1 MDQKLAQLMAAVIKY
16 DHGDVKRIQHLIKVH
31 DLCLTIGLMENMPAE
46 ELWTLEAAAMLHD
59 IGIHAGEAKHGG
71 KCTGK
76 HQEEEGPAVAQEI
89 LDSVGGFS
97 AQQAERI
104 KYLIAHQHTY
114 NDIQGLDDQIL
125 VEADFL
131 VNLYEDGEP
140 LSAVEKV
147 QERIF
152 KTASGL
158 AVLKSM
164 YY

>member
-89 LDSVGGFS
+89 LDSVGGFTN
-97 AQQAERI
+97 QQAERI
-104 KYLIAHQHTY
+104 KYLIAHHHTY
-114 NDIQGLDDQIL
+114 NDIQGLDYQIL

-158 AVLKSM
+158 SVLKSM

>member
-31 DLCLTIGLMENMPAE
+31 DLCLTIGLMENMPAD

-104 KYLIAHQHTY
+104 KYLIAHHHTY
-114 NDIQGLDDQIL
+114 SDNQGLDYQIL

>member
-89 LDSVGGFS
+89 LDSVGGFTN
-97 AQQAERI
+97 QQTERI
-104 KYLIAHQHTY
+104 KYLIAHHHTY
-114 NDIQGLDDQIL
+114 SDIQGLDYQIL

-131 VNLYEDGEP
+131 VNLSEEGEP

>member
-104 KYLIAHQHTY
+104 KYLIAHHHTY
-114 NDIQGLDDQIL
+114 NDIQGLDYQIL

>member
-31 DLCLTIGLMENMPAE
+31 DLCLTIGLMENMPAD

-89 LDSVGGFS
+89 LDSVGGFTN
-97 AQQAERI
+97 QQTERI
-104 KYLIAHQHTY
+104 KYLIAHHHTY
-114 NDIQGLDDQIL
+114 SDIQGLDYQIL

>member
-31 DLCLTIGLMENMPAE
+31 DLCQTIGLMENMPAE

-104 KYLIAHQHTY
+104 KYLIAHHHTY
-114 NDIQGLDDQIL
+114 NDIQGLDYQIL

>member
-1 MDQKLAQLMAAVIKY
+1 M
-16 DHGDVKRIQHLIKVH
+16 KRIQHLIKVH

-89 LDSVGGFS
+89 LDSVGGFTN
-97 AQQAERI
+97 QQTERI
-104 KYLIAHQHTY
+104 KYLIAHHHTY
-114 NDIQGLDDQIL
+114 SDIQGLDYQIL

-140 LSAVEKV
+140 LALLEC
-147 QERIF
+147 
-152 KTASGL
+152 GL
-158 AVLKSM
+158 GTLFLDDIEECAVLCL
-164 YY
+164 

>member
-89 LDSVGGFS
+89 LDSVGGFTN
-97 AQQAERI
+97 QQTERI
-104 KYLIAHQHTY
+104 KYLIC
-114 NDIQGLDDQIL
+114 L
-125 VEADFL
+125 
-131 VNLYEDGEP
+131 LYTSPSPRD
-140 LSAVEKV
+140 S
-147 QERIF
+147 
-152 KTASGL
+152 
-158 AVLKSM
+158 
-164 YY
+164 

>member
-104 KYLIAHQHTY
+104 KYLIAHHHTY
-114 NDIQGLDDQIL
+114 NDIQGLDYQIL

-140 LSAVEKV
+140 LSALEKV

>member
-89 LDSVGGFS
+89 LDSVGGFTN
-97 AQQAERI
+97 QQTERI
-104 KYLIAHQHTY
+104 KYLIAHHHTY
-114 NDIQGLDDQIL
+114 SDIQGLDYQIL

>member
-31 DLCLTIGLMENMPAE
+31 DLCLTIGLMENMPAD

-104 KYLIAHQHTY
+104 KYLIAHHHTY
-114 NDIQGLDDQIL
+114 NDIQGLDYQIL

>member
-76 HQEEEGPAVAQEI
+76 DQEEEVPQEALLPI
-89 LDSVGGFS
+89 V
-97 AQQAERI
+97 
-104 KYLIAHQHTY
+104 
-114 NDIQGLDDQIL
+114 
-125 VEADFL
+125 
-131 VNLYEDGEP
+131 
-140 LSAVEKV
+140 
-147 QERIF
+147 
-152 KTASGL
+152 
-158 AVLKSM
+158 
-164 YY
+164 

>member
-97 AQQAERI
+97 AQQTERI
-104 KYLIAHQHTY
+104 KYLIAHHHTY
-114 NDIQGLDDQIL
+114 SDIQGLDYQIL

>member
-104 KYLIAHQHTY
+104 KYLIAHHHTY
-114 NDIQGLDDQIL
+114 NDIQGLDYQIL

-152 KTASGL
+152 NTASGL

>member
-76 HQEEEGPAVAQEI
+76 HQEEEGPAVAKEI

-104 KYLIAHQHTY
+104 KYLIAHHHTY
-114 NDIQGLDDQIL
+114 NDIQGLDYQIL

>member
-1 MDQKLAQLMAAVIKY
+1 MDKKLAQLMAAVIKY

-89 LDSVGGFS
+89 LDSVGGFTN
-97 AQQAERI
+97 QQTERI
-104 KYLIAHQHTY
+104 KYLIAHHHTY
-114 NDIQGLDDQIL
+114 SDIQGLDYQIL

>member
-31 DLCLTIGLMENMPAE
+31 DLCLTIGLMENMPAD

-89 LDSVGGFS
+89 LDSVGGFTN
-97 AQQAERI
+97 QQAERI
-104 KYLIAHQHTY
+104 KYLIAHHHTY
-114 NDIQGLDDQIL
+114 NDIQGLDYQIL

>member
-31 DLCLTIGLMENMPAE
+31 DLCLTIGLMENMPAD

-104 KYLIAHQHTY
+104 KYLIAHHHTY
-114 NDIQGLDDQIL
+114 NDIQGLDYQIL

-152 KTASGL
+152 KIASGL

>member
-76 HQEEEGPAVAQEI
+76 HQEEDGPAVAQEI
-89 LDSVGGFS
+89 LDSVGGFTN
-97 AQQAERI
+97 QQTERI
-104 KYLIAHQHTY
+104 KYLIAHHHTY
-114 NDIQGLDDQIL
+114 SDIQGLDYQIL

>member
-104 KYLIAHQHTY
+104 KYLIAHHHTY
-114 NDIQGLDDQIL
+114 NDIQGLDYQIL

-152 KTASGL
+152 KTASGR

>member
-46 ELWTLEAAAMLHD
+46 EPWTLEAAAMLPD
-59 IGIHAGEAKHGG
+59 IGIHAGDAKHGG

-104 KYLIAHQHTY
+104 KYLIAHHHTY
-114 NDIQGLDDQIL
+114 SDIQGLDYQIL

>member
-59 IGIHAGEAKHGG
+59 IGIHAGEAKH
-71 KCTGK
+71 
-76 HQEEEGPAVAQEI
+76 QEEEGPAVAQEI
-89 LDSVGGFS
+89 LDSVGGFTN
-97 AQQAERI
+97 QQTERI
-104 KYLIAHQHTY
+104 KYLIAHHHTY
-114 NDIQGLDDQIL
+114 SDIQGLDYQIL

>member
-31 DLCLTIGLMENMPAE
+31 DLCLTIGLMENMPAD
-46 ELWTLEAAAMLHD
+46 ELWTLEAAAMLHA

-89 LDSVGGFS
+89 LDSVGGFTN
-97 AQQAERI
+97 QQTERI
-104 KYLIAHQHTY
+104 KYLIAHHHTY
-114 NDIQGLDDQIL
+114 SDIQGLDYQIL

-140 LSAVEKV
+140 LSAVEKL

-158 AVLKSM
+158 LVLK
-164 YY
+164 

>member
-89 LDSVGGFS
+89 LDSVGGFTN
-97 AQQAERI
+97 QQAERI
-104 KYLIAHQHTY
+104 KYLIAHHHTY
-114 NDIQGLDDQIL
+114 NDIQGLDYQIL

>member
-89 LDSVGGFS
+89 LDSVGGFTN
-97 AQQAERI
+97 QQTERI
-104 KYLIAHQHTY
+104 KYLIAHHHTY
-114 NDIQGLDDQIL
+114 SDIQGLDYQIL

-140 LSAVEKV
+140 L
-147 QERIF
+147 
-152 KTASGL
+152 
-158 AVLKSM
+158 
-164 YY
+164 

>member
-89 LDSVGGFS
+89 LDSVGGFTN
-97 AQQAERI
+97 QQTERI
-104 KYLIAHQHTY
+104 KYLIAHHHTSS
-114 NDIQGLDDQIL
+114 DIQGLDYQIL

>member
-97 AQQAERI
+97 TQQAERI
-104 KYLIAHQHTY
+104 KYLIAHHHTY
-114 NDIQGLDDQIL
+114 NDIQGLDYQIL

>member
-46 ELWTLEAAAMLHD
+46 ALWTLEAAAMLHD

-89 LDSVGGFS
+89 LDSVGGFTN
-97 AQQAERI
+97 QQTERI
-104 KYLIAHQHTY
+104 KYLIAHHHTY
-114 NDIQGLDDQIL
+114 SDIQGLDYQIL